1 MKAARWVGLGRVE
14 CEDVPVPPVADGEI
28 LVRTVYASICGS
40 DLHEV
45 FFETPPP
52 SMPAGHPGHEGVGEV
67 VESRCPGFAPGDRV
81 LTVPHAVDGRCL
93 SEFQALPGS
102 ACVPLPAPAEVSHL
116 LMAQQLRP
124 GVYALRRPPPARE
137 GRTWPWTRAA
147 PTSWRRC
154 LRRPGGAAPTWSW
167 RRSAAGRRSR

>member
-52 SMPAGHPGHEGVGEV
+52 SMPPGHPGHESVGEV
-67 VESRCPGFAPGDRV
+67 AESRCPGFAPGDCV
-81 LTVPHAVDGRCL
+81 LTVPHAADGRCL

-102 ACVPLPAPAEVSHL
+102 ACVRLPATAELSHL
-116 LMAQQLRP
+116 LMAQQL
-124 GVYALRRPPPARE
+124 GTVVYALRR
-137 GRTWPWTRAA
+137 
-147 PTSWRRC
+147 
-154 LRRPGGAAPTWSW
+154 
-167 RRSAAGRRSR
+167 